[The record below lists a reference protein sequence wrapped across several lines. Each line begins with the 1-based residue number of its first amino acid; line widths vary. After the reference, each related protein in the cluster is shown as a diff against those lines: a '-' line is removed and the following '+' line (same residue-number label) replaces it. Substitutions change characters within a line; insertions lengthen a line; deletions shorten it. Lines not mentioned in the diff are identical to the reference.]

1 MKSVL
6 EDLFRRTFPIENGGN
21 IINPQSSND
30 NNKTENYDQQLLD
43 LAIKKSEEQENFE
56 IERDKEEELI
66 QLAIYNS
73 IMELNNINNEKEKE
87 TGKENKIELIEE
99 KEEKKE
105 EEKFDEDYGI
115 CPIKL
120 EYMKHP
126 MLSPSGN
133 YYEKSAIIDWINKN
147 QTDPMTREKLTV
159 EMLIED
165 KEYAKKIKEYK
176 KKFRNQIRKLKK

>member
-1 MKSVL
+1 MKSPF
-6 EDLFRRTFPIENGGN
+6 DHKFGNSFSKENGGN
-21 IINPQSSND
+21 IENIHNPQSL
-30 NNKTENYDQQLLD
+30 NNNIENYENQLLD
-43 LAIKKSEEQENFE
+43 LAIRRSKEQENLE

-73 IMELNNINNEKEKE
+73 IMELNNIKNEKEKE
-87 TGKENKIELIEE
+87 KTNENILDI
-99 KEEKKE
+99 KEEKE

-159 EMLIED
+159 DMLIED

-176 KKFRNQIRKLKK
+176 KKFKNYIKKLNK